1 MSASSISPAWLFV
14 SLLLGGVGLAL
25 FVYGKKQGRIPQL
38 LAGLAF
44 MVYPYFVDSL
54 WLMVGIAALLLGG
67 LWLAIRWGL

>member
-1 MSASSISPAWLFV
+1 MSASSISPAW
-14 SLLLGGVGLAL
+14 L